1 MKGIT
6 RRSGYWLVGAG
17 AGLRTLSI
25 FFTFVPNLPGQG
37 RGGQQQ
43 EGPTPRTDD
52 GHPDLSG
59 RYLFVGG
66 SPPQGSPVFRPETKA
81 KYQDP
86 VPSGAC
92 VMGGTPTTDSQC
104 KPPSTAPSSWSS
116 AQESYGFWLNPRR
129 AFYGSPT
136 RPGVF
141 TFRRS
146 GCLILPASRL
156 VTGRAIRW
164 SLTLSLIHTRMRN
177 ISVGLGGVAN
187 AWTHSEKEHVI
198 QRFNRPS
205 KNVLIYQVTV
215 EDPIVL
221 AKPFTSAPL
230 RWSLAQGA
238 DDKWKPR
245 VPRAG
250 CDF

>member
-6 RRSGYWLVGAG
+6 RRSGYRLVGAG
-17 AGLRTLSI
+17 VGLAALSI

-43 EGPTPRTDD
+43 EGPTPRTAD

-66 SPPQGSPVFRPETKA
+66 NPSQESPVFRPETKA
-81 KYQDP
+81 KYQNP

-92 VMGGTPTTDSQC
+92 VMGGTPTTITMQTTEHG
-104 KPPSTAPSSWSS
+104 PIELV
-116 AQESYGFWLNPRR
+116 Q
-129 AFYGSPT
+129 
-136 RPGVF
+136 RPG
-141 TFRRS
+141 
-146 GCLILPASRL
+146 ILWILAESPQSVLWIPTDGRPHSDDPDVSFIGESVGRWESATL
-156 VTGRAIRW
+156 VVDTVGID
-164 SLTLSLIHTRMRN
+164 TRMRN
-177 ISVGLGGVAN
+177 ISVGLRGFAN

-198 QRFNRPS
+198 QRFSRPS

-230 RWSLAQGA
+230 RWSLTQGV
-238 DDKWKPR
+238 DDHWKPK
-245 VPRAG
+245 VPIAG